1 MKSEETARD
10 VLPAAG
16 RDEAATQ
23 ILLQRA
29 SIHFVRYHFV
39 YHSRILKS
47 SRCNR
52 VSHTNERRSF
62 RPISINSWRYFFF
75 FRFRFSS
82 PLLSFSSLPLFSN
95 YPVLSFFFPFFENWI
110 TVEVSCERG
119 HRFEI
124 KIQVGEGG
132 KDVERSS
139 ETKLFSRRNCAP
151 RGANYYTAFFR

>member
-75 FRFRFSS
+75 FVSHLLSS
-82 PLLSFSSLPLFSN
+82 PFLPFLSFRIIPFF
-95 YPVLSFFFPFFENWI
+95 PFFFPFFENWI

-132 KDVERSS
+132 KDVERSN

>member
-75 FRFRFSS
+75 SFPFLISS
-82 PLLSFSSLPLFSN
+82 RLLFFPSSLSE
-95 YPVLSFFFPFFENWI
+95 LSRSLLFFPFFENWI

-132 KDVERSS
+132 KDVERSN

>member
-47 SRCNR
+47 SRCVTHQR
-52 VSHTNERRSF
+52 TSVVSSDFHKF
-62 RPISINSWRYFFF
+62 VAIFFF
-75 FRFRFSS
+75 FVSVSHLLSS
-82 PLLSFSSLPLFSN
+82 PFLSF
-95 YPVLSFFFPFFENWI
+95 LSFRIIPFSPFFPFFENWI